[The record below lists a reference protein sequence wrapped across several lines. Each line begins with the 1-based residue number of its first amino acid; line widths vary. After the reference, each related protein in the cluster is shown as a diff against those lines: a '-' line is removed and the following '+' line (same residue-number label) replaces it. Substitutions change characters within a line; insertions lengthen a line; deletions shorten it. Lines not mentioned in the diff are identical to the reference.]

1 MVGSFDNKGSGPD
14 SAGKRPGPT
23 IEGTATEVTVEP
35 GPDESAAATGDAAAK
50 DDDAAKTDQETL
62 EPPAADDDAEQAEEA
77 AADDE
82 QPEVK
87 AAPPPRPRGSRIGSV
102 LSHLTAG
109 ILGGMVGAGALAFAW
124 TYLPTNQPAE
134 APDLTPL
141 EDRLAALESAPEAP
155 DAGPEIA
162 QMESRLDALESK
174 KPEAPP
180 EVAALADRVSQLE
193 ANLKSM
199 AEAAKQG
206 GSVADA
212 AATSQQINAAEQR
225 LDDKIT
231 AALNE
236 AKTANDASIA
246 GIEKDIAAIDAKLK
260 ALTNAELGS
269 GDASQLVPEIAGLD
283 DRIGKLESI
292 LPALANEVD
301 KGAED
306 TKAATLAIAF
316 ANLRTAVNEGR
327 PYATELA
334 TLAAL
339 SPGNGDLG
347 PLLEYDD
354 EGIPTIAQLKVSF
367 EAARDAALAASAPD
381 ASASLADRLMASAES
396 LVKVKRIDAEA
407 EGDTPDAVLARAAAK
422 LDQGDLAAAMK
433 EVETLKDAPHAAF
446 DKWLDQAKARL
457 SAEATLQHLQS
468 LLLVSLGDGKA
479 PSKTDEQD

>member
-1 MVGSFDNKGSGPD
+1 MVGSFDNKGRGPD

-23 IEGTATEVTVEP
+23 IDGTATEVTVEP
-35 GPDESAAATGDAAAK
+35 AAEEAGAATGEAAAK
-50 DDDAAKTDQETL
+50 DDEAAKTDQATL
-62 EPPAADDDAEQAEEA
+62 EPPAADDDDEQAEER

-82 QPEVK
+82 RPEEK

-109 ILGGMVGAGALAFAW
+109 ILGGLVGAGAIAFAW

-134 APDLTPL
+134 APDLKPL

-174 KPEAPP
+174 KPEAPS

-231 AALNE
+231 AELNE
-236 AKTANDASIA
+236 AKTANDASIE
-246 GIEKDIAAIDAKLK
+246 GIKKDIAAIDAKLK

-292 LPALANEVD
+292 LPTLANEVD

-367 EAARDAALAASAPD
+367 EAARYGALAASAPD
-381 ASASLADRLMASAES
+381 ASASLANRLMASAES

-422 LDQGDLAAAMK
+422 LDQGDLAAAVK
-433 EVETLKDAPHAAF
+433 EVEILKDAPHAAF

-457 SAEATLQHLQS
+457 SAEVTLQHLQS
-468 LLLVSLGDGKA
+468 LLLVSLGDGKT

>member
-1 MVGSFDNKGSGPD
+1 
-14 SAGKRPGPT
+14 
-23 IEGTATEVTVEP
+23 
-35 GPDESAAATGDAAAK
+35 
-50 DDDAAKTDQETL
+50 
-62 EPPAADDDAEQAEEA
+62 
-77 AADDE
+77 
-82 QPEVK
+82 
-87 AAPPPRPRGSRIGSV
+87 
-102 LSHLTAG
+102 
-109 ILGGMVGAGALAFAW
+109 
-124 TYLPTNQPAE
+124 
-134 APDLTPL
+134 
-141 EDRLAALESAPEAP
+141 
-155 DAGPEIA
+155 
-162 QMESRLDALESK
+162 
-174 KPEAPP
+174 
-180 EVAALADRVSQLE
+180 
-193 ANLKSM
+193 
-199 AEAAKQG
+199 
-206 GSVADA
+206 VADA

-225 LDDKIT
+225 LDDKVT

-246 GIEKDIAAIDAKLK
+246 DIKKDIGAIDAKLK

-269 GDASQLVPEIAGLD
+269 GDASQLIPEIAGLD
-283 DRIGKLESI
+283 DRLGKLESI

-327 PYATELA
+327 PYATELS

-354 EGIPTIAQLKVSF
+354 KGIPTIPQLKVSF

-381 ASASLADRLMASAES
+381 ASAALADRLMASAES

-407 EGDTPDAVLARAAAK
+407 EGDTPDAMLARAAAK
-422 LDQGDLAAAMK
+422 LDQGNLAAAVK
-433 EVETLKDAPHAAF
+433 EVETLEDAPRAAF

>member
-1 MVGSFDNKGSGPD
+1 MAGSFDNKGSGPD
-14 SAGKRPGPT
+14 NAGKRPSPT

-35 GPDESAAATGDAAAK
+35 GAEKAAAATNEAAAK
-50 DDDAAKTDQETL
+50 DDEAAKRAQETL
-62 EPPAADDDAEQAEEA
+62 EPPAGNDA
-77 AADDE
+77 AADE
-82 QPEVK
+82 EEPEMN
-87 AAPPPRPRGSRIGSV
+87 APPPPRPRGSRIGSV

-109 ILGGMVGAGALAFAW
+109 ILGGLVGAGAIAFAW

-134 APDLTPL
+134 APNLKPL
-141 EDRLAALESAPEAP
+141 EDRLAALESAPGAP

-180 EVAALADRVSQLE
+180 EVATLADRVSQLE
-193 ANLKSM
+193 VNLKSM

-225 LDDKIT
+225 LDDKIA
-231 AALNE
+231 AALND
-236 AKTANDASIA
+236 AKATNDASIA
-246 GIEKDIAAIDAKLK
+246 AIKKDIAAIDAKLK
-260 ALTNAELGS
+260 ALANAELGS

-283 DRIGKLESI
+283 DRLGKLESM
-292 LPALANEVD
+292 LPALADQVD
-301 KGAED
+301 KDAED
-306 TKAATLAIAF
+306 ARTATLAIAF

-339 SPGNGDLG
+339 SPGNGELG
-347 PLLEYDD
+347 PLTDYGD

-367 EAARDAALAASAPD
+367 EAARDAALAASAPE
-381 ASASLADRLMASAES
+381 ATASLADRLMASAES
-396 LVKVKRIDAEA
+396 LVKVRRIDAEA

-422 LDQGDLAAAMK
+422 LDQGDLAAAVK
-433 EVETLKDAPHAAF
+433 EVETLKGAPHEAF
-446 DKWLDQAKARL
+446 AGWLDQAKARL

-468 LLLVSLGDGKA
+468 LLLVSLGDGKT